1 MRPSNLLVNP
11 NLTNPNFKIITSGA
25 VLFYDP
31 KLGSW
36 RVEGRMRLQNLKTV
50 FVSLS
55 ELSIDAS

>member
-11 NLTNPNFKIITSGA
+11 NLTNPNFKIIILGA

-31 KLGSW
+31 KLRGW
-36 RVEGRMRLQNLKTV
+36 RVGGTYAATKSKNI

-55 ELSIDAS
+55 VLSIDAS